1 MALRPIVRFED
12 DDVLRQK
19 SRTVEKVDDR
29 IRQLLRDMVQTMY
42 HEEGAG
48 LAAVQVGIL
57 KRVVVIDVGEGL
69 VQLINPEI
77 VDTRGEQTGQEGC
90 LSFPGIWRIVKR
102 PQEVT
107 VAAMNEKGKR
117 VCIHGIGLFARA
129 LCHEIDHLDGIL
141 FIDRAEP
148 GVTGRSGR
156 AI

>member
-1 MALRPIVRFED
+1 MALRPIMKYDTD
-12 DDVLRQK
+12 DILRKK
-19 SRTVEKVDDR
+19 SKTVEKVDDK
-29 IRQLLRDMVQTMY
+29 ILVLLKDMTEIMY

-57 KRVVVIDVGEGL
+57 KRVIVIDIGEGL
-69 VQLINPEI
+69 TQLINPEI
-77 VDTRGEQTGQEGC
+77 VEMRGEQTGQEGC
-90 LSFPGIWRIVKR
+90 LSIPGIWSIVKR

-107 VAAMNEKGKR
+107 VVAMNEKAEPVR
-117 VCIHGIGLFARA
+117 IHGAGLFARA

-148 GVTGRSGR
+148 GTAGRSGR